1 MNTAV
6 EIPDQRTLHAYWA
19 ETKYEFLRCIRMPM
33 YVGPT
38 VLMPVLLYLLIGI
51 LVIGPKVLEEP
62 RLPYFM
68 FVAFSCL
75 AITSPGMYGFGQA
88 FAIERESGFL
98 TLKRTQPVPAGAYM
112 IAKIVSSLVC
122 MTIVMSI
129 LMLLAT
135 SFGHVALAAAQIL
148 QIYAVSALG
157 MAAFCAI
164 GLLIGALVN
173 GSAALG
179 VVNLVY
185 FPMMYLSGTFFP
197 LPDSLAPWALIWP
210 AFYLNQLFF
219 AITLGESAVTVPMCG
234 AVLIGIAILFAGL
247 AARRLARSN

>member
-6 EIPDQRTLHAYWA
+6 AIPDQRTLHAYWA

-51 LVIGPKVLEEP
+51 LVIGPKALEEP

-68 FVAFSCL
+68 FVAFSCF

-122 MTIVMSI
+122 MTVVMSI

-135 SFGHVALAAAQIL
+135 SFGHVALDAAQIL

-164 GLLIGALVN
+164 GLLIGSLVN

-197 LPDSLAPWALIWP
+197 LPDSLAPWTLIWP

-219 AITLGESAVTVPMCG
+219 AITLGESVFTVQICS
-234 AVLIGIAILFAGL
+234 AVLVGITILFAGL
-247 AARRLARSN
+247 AARSLARSS